1 MSLRLRL
8 VLSVATVVVVSFAAM
23 YVATS
28 RVVRVQFS
36 EITAVPSP
44 LPPVATGEI
53 GRTVAAHHRAHGLAG
68 MDALL
73 RRLREQH
80 GRELILVDD
89 ANRIVATSHREKT
102 TGSFVAD
109 RKGIAIGSASL
120 HVLPPMR
127 SRTRAAMAS
136 DANRWL
142 LVIVTIVGL
151 GALLST
157 AIVARRLFR
166 PIEALQVA
174 VERVRGGQLGEEVAV
189 TSSDEVG
196 KLAGAFNEMS
206 RQLARDEVLRR
217 NIVNDVAHELRTPLT
232 NLICTVEAIQ
242 DGLRSAD
249 ARVIDS
255 VHDDLMLL
263 QRLVDDL
270 QTLALAEG
278 GQLPLHLEAL
288 DVRDE
293 IERAVRDEARVV
305 IDVEDGLLVRGDRT
319 RFQQIVLNLVRNAFT
334 HGGDVHRIAIAAHVV
349 GEQVRLTVSDDGAGI
364 AAEHLPHIFDRF
376 YRADASRARAT
387 GGAGLGLAIVKNL
400 VELQGGRIGAAS
412 TPGAGTTFRIDL
424 PLFNP

>member
-8 VLSVATVVVVSFAAM
+8 VLSVAVVVVVSFAALF
-23 YVATS
+23 VATA
-28 RVVRVQFS
+28 RVVRIQFS
-36 EITAVPSP
+36 QVLAMPAP
-44 LPPVATGEI
+44 LPAAAEEGI
-53 GRTVAAHHRAHGLAG
+53 ASAVAAHHRAHGLAG

-73 RRLREQH
+73 RRLGQQH
-80 GRELILVDD
+80 GRDLILVDR
-89 ANRIVATSHREKT
+89 ANRIVATSHRIRT
-102 TGSFVAD
+102 TGSFAAD
-109 RKGIAIGSASL
+109 RKGIAIGAASL

-127 SRTRAAMAS
+127 TRTQAAIAS

-142 LVIVTIVGL
+142 LAIISIAGF
-151 GALLST
+151 GALAST
-157 AIVARRLFR
+157 AVVARRLFR

-196 KLAGAFNEMS
+196 KLARAFNEMS

-232 NLICTVEAIQ
+232 NLICAVEAIQ

-249 ARVIDS
+249 ARVIGS

-293 IERAVRDEARVV
+293 IERAVRGDARVA
-305 IDVEDGLLVRGDRT
+305 IDVEEG
-319 RFQQIVLNLVRNAFT
+319 
-334 HGGDVHRIAIAAHVV
+334 
-349 GEQVRLTVSDDGAGI
+349 
-364 AAEHLPHIFDRF
+364 
-376 YRADASRARAT
+376 
-387 GGAGLGLAIVKNL
+387 
-400 VELQGGRIGAAS
+400 
-412 TPGAGTTFRIDL
+412 
-424 PLFNP
+424 